1 MKSLIAVLVAA
12 LGLAGCVAVPV
23 YSPEPAYSYSPGYTY
38 YPAPAAT
45 FSFGYSNN
53 HHRGPRHRGWR

>member
-12 LGLAGCVAVPV
+12 FGLAGCVAVPV
-23 YSPEPAYSYSPGYTY
+23 YSEPAYSYSPGY

-45 FSFGYSNN
+45 FSFGY
-53 HHRGPRHRGWR
+53 HHSGRGHRHRGWR